1 MKTVIFIMLG
11 IASLLGV
18 GTARSQGFPNR
29 PIKFVVPFAPGGT
42 TDVLAR
48 ILASKMGEGLGQSV
62 VVDNKPG
69 AGGNIG
75 AEFVAKS
82 PPDGYTLLVGTP
94 GPLAINV
101 SLMRKVPY
109 DPVKDFSAIG
119 QFVGVQS
126 VILAG
131 PNQPFRSIA
140 DVVAFGKQN
149 PGKLTFGSA
158 GMGSSPHLAMEL
170 FNASAGLQMVHVAY
184 KGDAPAL
191 TDLIGGQVQLMVA
204 NLAGVI
210 TQIKAGK
217 VRPLAVAGPKRS
229 SLLPDVPTVA
239 ESGVAGFSVTG
250 WAGVVAPA
258 GTPKAIVD
266 RLNAELNKALAAPE
280 LIDKIQQQASEPV
293 STTPEQFSDLIKS
306 ENLRWAKVIRDARIQ
321 VE

>member
-1 MKTVIFIMLG
+1 
-11 IASLLGV
+11 
-18 GTARSQGFPNR
+18 
-29 PIKFVVPFAPGGT
+29 
-42 TDVLAR
+42 
-48 ILASKMGEGLGQSV
+48 MGEGLGQSV

-229 SLLPDVPTVA
+229 SLVPDVPTVA